1 MYSYA
6 LLEPECFYLVQEK
19 EQDEGL
25 TLLQV
30 RVISDNCM
38 YVLKY
43 KETVVTEWKRKNDPI
58 HDIIELLGDDAVKK
72 WKNAYYNSEDAY
84 NYEED
89 ED

>member
-6 LLEPECFYLVQEK
+6 LLEPGCYYVVQENEK
-19 EQDEGL
+19 DENL

-30 RVISDNCM
+30 KVVSDNCM
-38 YVLKY
+38 YVVKY
-43 KETVVTEWKRKNDPI
+43 GEQLVTEWKRKTAPI
-58 HDIIELLGDDAVKK
+58 YDILELLGDDAVKQ
-72 WKNAYYNSEDAY
+72 WNDVYFNSQDAY